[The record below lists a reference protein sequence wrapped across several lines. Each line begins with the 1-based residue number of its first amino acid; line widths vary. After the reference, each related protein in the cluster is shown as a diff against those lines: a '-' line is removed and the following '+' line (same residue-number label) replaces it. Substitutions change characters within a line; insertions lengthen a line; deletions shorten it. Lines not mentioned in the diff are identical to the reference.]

1 MDVEVWWWF
10 VWALEQCVSNDE
22 NCSINDVDKPAVCV
36 CVHACVCACVR
47 VCMCVCMRMCVH
59 VCVCIRVCV
68 HAYVCVCAC
77 VWVWVWVHECVR
89 EKEGEK
95 LIKSTTRTSPFW
107 ILSHSFGQNSVIE
120 FLLPIRKLSNKC
132 IW

>member
-1 MDVEVWWWF
+1 M
-10 VWALEQCVSNDE
+10 SNNE
-22 NCSINDVDKPAVCV
+22 NCSINDVDKPA
-36 CVHACVCACVR
+36 ACVCACVR
-47 VCMCVCMRMCVH
+47 VCMRTCVCVR
-59 VCVCIRVCV
+59 VCVCG
-68 HAYVCVCAC
+68 
-77 VWVWVWVHECVR
+77 WVWVHECVR

-120 FLLPIRKLSNKC
+120 FLLPIRKLSNKH